1 MSRWLEPPI
10 SSFLPKLFQQLV
22 GIQIT
27 ERRLRRAEIVH
38 HVWIRA
44 FELHWHCVW
53 KNWSSALR
61 KENSVDVFRVDMKGQ
76 LQVDSKMRRAQKI
89 IHIHELVNRR
99 HTHGG
104 AGQGSLEL
112 GIKFRVTTF
121 PRQASLGEFKIGG
134 AAASEPLLHLSCHF
148 TCFL

>member
-1 MSRWLEPPI
+1 
-10 SSFLPKLFQQLV
+10 V
-22 GIQIT
+22 
-27 ERRLRRAEIVH
+27 
-38 HVWIRA
+38 
-44 FELHWHCVW
+44 FE
-53 KNWSSALR
+53 
-61 KENSVDVFRVDMKGQ
+61 VDMKGQ

-89 IHIHELVNRR
+89 LHIHELVNGR

-104 AGQGSLEL
+104 AGKASLEL
-112 GIKFRVTTF
+112 GIKFQVSTFPRQF